1 MSDGYNLKKG
11 IVCIAVTT
19 VAFSTME
26 IAGKMIAGSI
36 HPMQML
42 FIRFLIGGLCLLPFA
57 VRELRVRKVRL
68 GIKDFLFFAALG
80 TLGVVVSMSFFQNA
94 ILHTKAAIVAV
105 IFSINP
111 LFTAPLAQ
119 LILKEEMTKTKWAAL
134 VLSIV
139 GVLLIFNPLGEN
151 PDLFGMALA
160 LLAALS
166 FSLYTVVGKTRVGK
180 YGSLAMNSFSF
191 LSGVTVM
198 FFILLFSGLPIVSG
212 IDGSNIL
219 HLIYLGVFVTGIGY
233 LCYFAA
239 MKYTSAVTA
248 STVFFIKPALA
259 SVLSFLLLDERMSL
273 LSIFGILLIIAAS
286 VLMFRAGR
294 IKA

>member
-1 MSDGYNLKKG
+1 MNNGNLKKG
-11 IVCIAVTT
+11 IICIAVTT
-19 VAFSTME
+19 IAFSTME

-57 VRELRVRKVRL
+57 IRELRARKVSL
-68 GIKDFLFFAALG
+68 NLKDFLFFAAVG
-80 TLGVVVSMSFFQNA
+80 TLGVVVSMTFFQNA

-119 LILKEEMTKTKWAAL
+119 VILKEKMTRTKWAAL
-134 VLSIV
+134 GISIA
-139 GVLLIFNPLGEN
+139 GVFLIFNPFSEN
-151 PDLFGMALA
+151 PDILGMVLA
-160 LLAALS
+160 LLAAVS
-166 FSLYTVVGKTRVGK
+166 FSLYTVTGKTRVEK
-180 YGSLAMNSFSF
+180 YGSLALNSFSF
-191 LSGVTVM
+191 LAGVTVM
-198 FFILLFSGLPIVSG
+198 FFILLISGLPIVSG

-259 SVLSFLLLDERMSL
+259 CILSFLLLDERMSVI
-273 LSIFGILLIIAAS
+273 SILGIALIITAS
-286 VLMFRAGR
+286 LMMFRAGR
-294 IKA
+294 VKA